1 MQNLTGAGAHVAAAE
16 AGAYPRSVGQ
26 GNVHQA
32 AREFDDGPFGNLS
45 QRRPQARIFGN
56 QVDVGRRARRGPR
69 RQRRVVQVPEHKPIA
84 LNDARAPQQRFIGG
98 RTPAQGE
105 IPGRH
110 RRQIVPAVAALGQ
123 NFGADM
129 KIRTLGEPGARHI
142 DNPGLDRSLPRR
154 PRRLHARPQAER
166 GVLAGGQRRE
176 QQRDSPGRAPIPA
189 QLTAGG
195 PGGNAPTI
203 ADRALCRRRPRS
215 MHQIRTYNTI
225 SVKGLERFPR
235 DAYEV
240 ASELPHPDALLVRS
254 QQLHD
259 MDFPDTL
266 KAIGRAGAG
275 VNNVPLARCS
285 ERGVVVF
292 NAPGA
297 NANAVKELVLAGM
310 LLGSRDIY
318 AGMKFVES
326 LAPRGGLDALLERE
340 KKRFAGTELMGKTL
354 GVVGLGNIGSLVAN
368 MGLALGMKVV
378 GYDPA
383 ISIEAA
389 WRLSSAV
396 EKMDNLAGLLA
407 RAEYVSLHL
416 PALDTTRGLIGASL
430 LAGARSGQ
438 ILLNFARGEIVDTLA
453 VVRALNEGRLHRY
466 VSDFPASD
474 TLGHPKVLHMP
485 HIGAST
491 GEAEENCAVMVADQ
505 LMDFLEHGNIRNS
518 VNFPNIELPRTTPVR
533 LTVSNR
539 NVPKVLNS
547 ITGVIARHDINIVDM
562 LNKSRGDLAYNII
575 DLEACPAPT
584 SLDALRRLD
593 EVVRLRVIGECA
605 Y

>member
-1 MQNLTGAGAHVAAAE
+1 
-16 AGAYPRSVGQ
+16 
-26 GNVHQA
+26 
-32 AREFDDGPFGNLS
+32 
-45 QRRPQARIFGN
+45 
-56 QVDVGRRARRGPR
+56 
-69 RQRRVVQVPEHKPIA
+69 
-84 LNDARAPQQRFIGG
+84 
-98 RTPAQGE
+98 
-105 IPGRH
+105 
-110 RRQIVPAVAALGQ
+110 
-123 NFGADM
+123 
-129 KIRTLGEPGARHI
+129 
-142 DNPGLDRSLPRR
+142 
-154 PRRLHARPQAER
+154 
-166 GVLAGGQRRE
+166 
-176 QQRDSPGRAPIPA
+176 
-189 QLTAGG
+189 
-195 PGGNAPTI
+195 
-203 ADRALCRRRPRS
+203 

-225 SVKGLERFPR
+225 SVRGLERFPR

-254 QQLHD
+254 QPLHD

-326 LAPRGGLDALLERE
+326 LAPQGGLDALLERE

-396 EKMDNLAGLLA
+396 EKMDNLASLLA

-416 PALDTTRGLIGASL
+416 PALDTTRGLIDASL

-438 ILLNFARGEIVDTLA
+438 ILLNFARGEIVDPGA

-505 LMDFLEHGNIRNS
+505 LRDFLEHGNIRNS